1 MRFNDTGGLRI
12 RAGAMLAATA
22 MLAGCISIG
31 GDPPDKLLTLTATG
45 TAPAGTGA
53 SGTETSAI
61 TLVEFEA
68 PARLDVLRV
77 PVQINDSELAYLK
90 DATWVERPSRLFRRL
105 VAETLR
111 AQTSRV
117 VIDGDDP
124 GVVATTR
131 LTGVVR
137 EFGYD
142 ARTSSVVVR
151 FDAMRLDGEGS
162 GGVTTRRFEAVVP
175 GVAPENGPVGEA
187 LNQAANQ
194 VAGEVAAWLL

>member
-1 MRFNDTGGLRI
+1 MRFNTGGALRI
-12 RAGAMLAATA
+12 RAGVALAATA
-22 MLAGCISIG
+22 ILAGCISIG
-31 GDPPDKLLTLTATG
+31 GDPPDKLLTLTAAN
-45 TAPAGTGA
+45 TAPAGTGG
-53 SGTETSAI
+53 SGSETSAI

-105 VAETLR
+105 LAETLR
-111 AQTSRV
+111 ARTSRV

-124 GVVATTR
+124 GVLATTR

-137 EFGYD
+137 DFGYD

-151 FDAMRLDGEGS
+151 FDAMRTNGEGAA
-162 GGVTTRRFEAVVP
+162 VTTRRFEAVVP
-175 GVAPENGPVGEA
+175 GVAPESGPVGEA